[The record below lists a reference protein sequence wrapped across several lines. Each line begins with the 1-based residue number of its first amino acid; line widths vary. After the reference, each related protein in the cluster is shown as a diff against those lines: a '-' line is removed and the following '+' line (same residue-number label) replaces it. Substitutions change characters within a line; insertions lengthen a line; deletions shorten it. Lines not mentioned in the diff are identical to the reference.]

1 MLAIK
6 VPEAK
11 LGSAFGAEKYPSLYV
26 NINALTVSMT
36 GHYKYNEDIIS
47 HILYVTTKHNEMYL
61 FIIIM
66 IYVTKWPC
74 E

>member
-1 MLAIK
+1 M
-6 VPEAK
+6 
-11 LGSAFGAEKYPSLYV
+11 Y

-47 HILYVTTKHNEMYL
+47 HTHSVTTKHNHIYL
-61 FIIIM
+61 FITII
-66 IYVTKWPC
+66 IYVTKWTC